1 MKVVLCFFHR
11 MEDKTKR
18 KGIIT
23 MENMNEEKTKAYELR
38 NLTAD
43 DMFPMFQIISKIGVK
58 EFKSCFESPDVKKAI
73 EAMASGK
80 NQEAL
85 TAVGMTIAFD
95 LAGVIVSNLASC
107 KNDIYALL
115 SQLSG
120 KPTKEIA
127 SLPMVTFMEMIIDVI
142 KKEEFKDFFQAV
154 SKLFR

>member
-1 MKVVLCFFHR
+1 
-11 MEDKTKR
+11 
-18 KGIIT
+18 

-38 NLTAD
+38 SLTAD
-43 DMFPMFQIISKIGVK
+43 DMFPMFQIISKVGVK

-73 EAMASGK
+73 EGMASGK
-80 NQEAL
+80 QDQDSL

-107 KNDIYALL
+107 KNDIYTLL
-115 SQLSG
+115 AQLSG
-120 KPTKEIA
+120 MTTKEIA

>member
-1 MKVVLCFFHR
+1 
-11 MEDKTKR
+11 
-18 KGIIT
+18 

-58 EFKSCFESPDVKKAI
+58 EFKTCFESPDVKKAI
-73 EAMASGK
+73 EAAASGK
-80 NQEAL
+80 DQDSL

-107 KNDIYALL
+107 KNDIYLLL

-120 KPTKEIA
+120 MTTKEIA
-127 SLPMVTFMEMIIDVI
+127 SLPMVTFVEMIMDVV

-154 SKLFR
+154 SKLFS